1 MQITKH
7 YMYKKNFYGWDEK
20 TYWMSIHG
28 QFSAVGGSGM
38 VRENKEFLC
47 CMWDCMS
54 LCVHVCVCHSNTL
67 GSISTKTV
75 RGVVACCG
83 ICEKLVSSIKFFIQT
98 KYSLQRR
105 KGGMGVGH
113 WDFVSSTST
122 PICLISLTLCPKKKK
137 CSASLYHPI

>member
-1 MQITKH
+1 
-7 YMYKKNFYGWDEK
+7 
-20 TYWMSIHG
+20 
-28 QFSAVGGSGM
+28 
-38 VRENKEFLC
+38 
-47 CMWDCMS
+47 MS

-113 WDFVSSTST
+113 WDFVSSTRLSYLLGVL
-122 PICLISLTLCPKKKK
+122 PSKL
-137 CSASLYHPI
+137 SAQQKN